1 MKTVKF
7 IISNVEEYIEKDKIV
22 EEAES
27 LRKVIISI
35 NNEYVNNTPI
45 EVRKKY
51 FTILQENHP
60 LDISVNKEFNGIYF
74 FINKEEQVV
83 FLTLYEHLERDT
95 TISELEN
102 LISKGYLNGT
112 TDTVYVK
119 LPQGLGSGQ
128 TPDYLSIILT
138 SVSKLVIPVVGG
150 IFTKK
155 IKQFLFMRKMKK
167 IAKHWIE
174 YQGVRGAKQ
183 IRIFIDNNGEWRT
196 EELKKCLDIDEEVA
210 TNLLISLG
218 YELEGNTWHKS
229 YSDKAIN
236 NRKRWEEYSEH
247 NYIY

>member
-7 IISNVEEYIEKDKIV
+7 IISNVEEYIENDKIV

-35 NNEYVNNTPI
+35 NNEYVNNTLI

-128 TPDYLSIILT
+128 TLDYLSIILT
-138 SVSKLVIPVVGG
+138 SVSKLAIPVVGG

-155 IKQFLFMRKMKK
+155 NKT
-167 IAKHWIE
+167 
-174 YQGVRGAKQ
+174 
-183 IRIFIDNNGEWRT
+183 IFIYEKN
-196 EELKKCLDIDEEVA
+196 EENSKTLDR
-210 TNLLISLG
+210 ISMG
-218 YELEGNTWHKS
+218 KGG
-229 YSDKAIN
+229 
-236 NRKRWEEYSEH
+236 
-247 NYIY
+247 